1 VSVVCWGFNLSEET
15 SVTRGNDTTGYI
27 MNWNTIRD
35 KFYRFKVKQVLLDKR
50 RTNQAVYE
58 ITAGFLT
65 ERVLNGDVQFREEL
79 SKMQRLQEEDKK
91 FIKFLTNLKI

>member
-1 VSVVCWGFNLSEET
+1 
-15 SVTRGNDTTGYI
+15 

-65 ERVLNGDVQFREEL
+65 ERIIDGDVQFREEL
-79 SKMQRLQEEDKK
+79 SKMQRLLEEDKK